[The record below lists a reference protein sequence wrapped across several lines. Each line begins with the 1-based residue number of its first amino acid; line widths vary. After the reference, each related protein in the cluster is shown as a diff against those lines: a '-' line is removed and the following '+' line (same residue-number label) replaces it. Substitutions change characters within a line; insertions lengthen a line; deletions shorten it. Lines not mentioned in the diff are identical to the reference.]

1 MNGTTVTVLFTDM
14 EASTEFTSA
23 RGDEATMALLRDHE
37 TVVREAA
44 REHDGRMVKSTGD
57 GYMVVFP
64 SRAGGLAA
72 AMDMRRRHDDYNA
85 ARPETPLKVRMG
97 LHVGP
102 AIEHDGEFYGLAVN
116 TAARVAAKARSGQV
130 LVSEPMLEGASGDG
144 DWTFVDR
151 GLFWLK
157 GLRERWRLYEV
168 TVGEVV
174 EAAHALEGQTP
185 FVNRDEERSV
195 LRRYLDGAN
204 EGHGGLVVVLGSA
217 GNGKTRLVE
226 EVGAEAAGRGLRFV
240 VGRSYVTSTRD
251 PYTPFVEVLE
261 GIERQ
266 LGPKAFGDV
275 LGTSAGQVARLLPEL
290 LSRYPH
296 ISPPVN
302 AVTSDERRL
311 LFGAMQEVFSRLA
324 AVRPLMVLLD
334 DLQWADEPSL
344 LLLEHLATDL
354 AELPILVVATYTD
367 EDLSAAR
374 PLHAALARLHR
385 QHRVRSIPVATL
397 GEADV
402 ARLLAAVGGSRPPP
416 MLLSALYQV
425 TAGNP
430 LFLEHLIHHLLEQGS
445 LFDDAG
451 RWRTDFGGSE
461 VDVPES
467 VRFIIES
474 RLQQL
479 APATRGTLATASL
492 IGRDFGFDL
501 LEVLSTLPED
511 DLLDAVDEAERARLI
526 TSTVDAGGVRLS
538 FAHELVRRMLVDE
551 LSLSRRQRLHLRVA
565 DAIDEVDRS
574 PPTERAGVIAY
585 HLQRA
590 GRLADPARLGHH
602 LVLAGERALA
612 ATAYDEALGHLGQAL
627 ALAPEDDI
635 VARARVLEAMARA
648 ERSLGHLDE
657 ALALWRRALDA
668 HEALGD
674 LESVARLCL
683 DAAVQIAWWR
693 RGREVVELVD
703 RGLSAAGDGRSPQRA
718 GLLALGGQVASQTGA
733 YARGEELLDEALAIA
748 REHDDERV
756 LGLTLYS
763 RAIHHFGYSQHAEA
777 VAVGLASVQH
787 LRAAADLWDLANV
800 LGYVAASLGWLG
812 RFEEAA
818 DIGMEGEE
826 LARRLGNW
834 SAYVFAEQAQ
844 GFREVGSHPAAEVL
858 ERRGRHALELGRD
871 LGFPWLSSV
880 AHTRIGL
887 ASFWRGLWEDALS
900 HFEEAANLEIRGAA
914 GGQHGRLFLIHAYL
928 GNRSIALELVDR
940 ARRGFPVPGRPNSA
954 TSWSLAATAVEAFT
968 ILGEEQQAA
977 ALYDTVLELAAT
989 GQVMRSWDFRLVA
1002 TIAGM
1007 AAACAREWDRA
1018 ERHFQEAL
1026 RLARA
1031 LPLRLEVPEA
1041 HRFQAG
1047 MLLARNEPGDAGR
1060 ANALLTEAATAYAG
1074 LGMPRHEA
1082 IVRALGHEVDATP

>member
-1 MNGTTVTVLFTDM
+1 VSGTAVTVLFTDM
-14 EASTEFTSA
+14 EGSTEFTSA
-23 RGDEATMALLRDHE
+23 RGDEATMVLLRDHE

-44 REHDGRMVKSTGD
+44 RRHDGRVVKSTGD
-57 GYMVVFP
+57 GFMVVFP
-64 SRAGGLAA
+64 STAGGVAA
-72 AMDMRRRHDDYNA
+72 ALDIRRRHEDDNA
-85 ARPETPLKVRMG
+85 GRPETPLKVRMG

-102 AIEHDGEFYGLAVN
+102 AIEHDGELYGLAIN

-130 LVSEPMLEGASGDG
+130 LVSEAVLAGASGDG

-157 GLRERWRLYEV
+157 GLRERWRLHEV
-168 TVGEVV
+168 TVGKVV

-185 FVNRDEERSV
+185 FVNRDDERAL
-195 LRRYLDGAN
+195 LRRYLDGAS
-204 EGHGGLVVVLGSA
+204 EGRGGLVVVLGSA
-217 GNGKTRLVE
+217 GNGKTRLVQ
-226 EVGAEAAGRGLRFV
+226 EVGAEALGRGLRFV
-240 VGRSYVTSTRD
+240 VGQSYVTSTRD
-251 PYTPFVEVLE
+251 PYTPLVEVLE

-266 LGPKAFGDV
+266 LGHQAFRDV

-290 LSRYPH
+290 LSRYPD
-296 ISPPVN
+296 IPPPAH

-311 LFGAMQEVFSRLA
+311 LFGAVREVFSRLA
-324 AVRPLMVLLD
+324 AVRPVMILLD
-334 DLQWADEPSL
+334 DLQWTDEPSL
-344 LLLEHLATDL
+344 LLFEHLASDL
-354 AELPILVVATYTD
+354 ADLPILVVATYTD
-367 EDLSAAR
+367 EDVSAAR
-374 PLHAALARLHR
+374 PLHAVLTRLHR
-385 QHRVRSIPVATL
+385 QHLVRSVPVGTL
-397 GEADV
+397 READV
-402 ARLLAAVGGSRPPP
+402 DRLLAAVGGSGPPRT
-416 MLLSALYQV
+416 LVSSVYQV

-430 LFLEHLIHHLLEQGS
+430 LFLEQLIHHLLEQGS
-445 LFDDAG
+445 LFDDDG
-451 RWRTDFGGSE
+451 RWRKDVGGSE
-461 VDVPES
+461 LDVPES

-479 APATRGTLATASL
+479 NPATRGTLATASL

-501 LEVLSTLPED
+501 LELLSTLSED
-511 DLLDAVDEAERARLI
+511 DLLDAVDEAEHARLI
-526 TSTVDAGGVRLS
+526 TSTVDAGAVRLS
-538 FAHELVRRMLVDE
+538 FAHELVRRTLVDE

-565 DAIDEVDRS
+565 DAIEQVETS
-574 PPTERAGVIAY
+574 PLTERAGVIAY

-590 GRLADPARLGHH
+590 GRLADPARLVHH

-627 ALAPEDDI
+627 ALTPDDDI
-635 VARARVLEAMARA
+635 AARARVLEGMAMA

-657 ALALWRRALDA
+657 ALALWRKALDA

-674 LESVARLCL
+674 LPSVARLCL
-683 DAAVQIAWWR
+683 DAAVQVAWWR

-703 RGLSAAGDGRSPQRA
+703 RGLSAAGDGRSAQRA
-718 GLLALGGQVASQTGA
+718 GLLALGGQMASQTGA

-763 RAIHHFGYSQHAEA
+763 RAVHHFGHCQHAET
-777 VAVGLASVQH
+777 VTVGLASVKH
-787 LRAAADLWDLANV
+787 LRAAPDLWDLANV
-800 LGYVAASLGWLG
+800 LGYVGASLGWLG

-818 DIGMEGEE
+818 TIGMEGEE

-844 GFREVGSHPAAEVL
+844 GFREVGSNPAAEVL

-871 LGFPWLSSV
+871 MGFPWLSSV

-887 ASFWRGLWEDALS
+887 ASFWRGQWEEALS
-900 HFEEAANLEIRGAA
+900 HFEEAADLEIRGAA

-928 GNRSIALELVDR
+928 GNRSTALELVDR
-940 ARRGFPVPGRPNSA
+940 ARGGFPVPGRPNSA
-954 TSWSLAATAVEAFT
+954 TSWALAATAVEAFT
-968 ILGEEQQAA
+968 VLGEEHEAA
-977 ALYDTVLELAAT
+977 ALYDTVLALAAT
-989 GQVMRSWDFRLVA
+989 GDVMRSWDFRLVA

-1041 HRFQAG
+1041 HRFQAS
-1047 MLLARNEPGDAGR
+1047 MLLARNDAGDARR
-1060 ANALLTEAATAYAG
+1060 AKALLAEAGKAYAG

-1082 IVRALGHEVDATP
+1082 TVRALGREVDAAW